1 MKIKSDFITNSSTC
15 NFILLGFEV
24 ETKAKKY
31 CNEIDVLQALFPYK
45 PIDEIHDMSENINI
59 TWHILCGSECGAT
72 DDKSA
77 LVGFLL
83 YEFETETCDGEV
95 GKIHLSKLKEAQEE
109 LSRKFGSGRDYKLI
123 FATRMC

>member
-31 CNEIDVLQALFPYK
+31 CNEVDVLRTLFPDK
-45 PIDEIHDMSENINI
+45 HIDKIHDMSKDVNI
-59 TWHILCGSECGAT
+59 TWHILCGTDCGAI

-77 LVGFLL
+77 IVGFLL
-83 YEFETETCDGEV
+83 YEFDTETCDGEV
-95 GKIHLSKLKEAQEE
+95 GKIELIKLKEAQEE
-109 LSRKFGSGRDYKLI
+109 LSKKFGSERDYKLI